1 MITNQKPLIYRFFV
15 VLGEIAGLNLI
26 LLAMRPFFFEEM
38 PQYIDAYGEFSFV
51 LSICY
56 FVCGMQTGS
65 RLHHV
70 FIRGDEILR
79 RALYSN
85 IYFDL
90 LVITLSLALPAARLN
105 VWKYL
110 LPLLAE
116 QLLFSLLFKKTVR
129 LAIQHYRA
137 RRAKR
142 RGVVVVGPIDDIHPL
157 LLKLAK
163 DKGKGYSLLGYFA
176 DTASEKSDP
185 LVPLLG
191 RYEDFE
197 GYLDTHDHIVEVFC
211 TLSSADQP
219 RIRQLVDYCDNHL
232 LSFIGLPSSY
242 SFISHRIK
250 TLSIDGIS
258 AVALQTSPL
267 EDFDNAALK
276 RTCDLIVSA
285 GLLIFVFPFVYL
297 IFGTLI
303 KLSSPGPVFFR
314 QKRSGLNGKAFY
326 CYKFRS
332 MRVNADSDSKQA
344 TEHDPRKTRIG
355 DFMRRTNIDELP
367 QLINVFLGDMSLV
380 GPRPHMLKHTEEY
393 SALIDKYMMRHF
405 VRPGITGWAQV
416 TGFRGETKELWQMEG
431 RVKKDIWY
439 IEHWNFALDLW
450 IMIQTVLTIRSKN
463 AY

>member
-1 MITNQKPLIYRFFV
+1 MITNQKPYIFRFFV
-15 VLGEIAGLNLI
+15 VVGEIIGLNLI
-26 LLAMRPFFFEEM
+26 LLALRPFFYEEM
-38 PQYIDAYGEFSFV
+38 PQYAARYGDFAFV
-51 LSICY
+51 LSVCY

-65 RLHHV
+65 RLHYAI
-70 FIRGDEILR
+70 IRGDEILR

-85 IYFDL
+85 LYFDL
-90 LVITLSLALPAARLN
+90 LVVTLSLALPGARLT

-110 LPLLAE
+110 LPLLVG
-116 QLLFSLLFKKTVR
+116 QLLFSLIFKKTVR
-129 LAIQHYRA
+129 RAIQWYRA
-137 RRAKR
+137 RRVSR
-142 RGVVVVGPIDDIHPL
+142 RGVVVVGPIENISTL
-157 LLKLAK
+157 LNQLAK
-163 DKGKGYSLLGYFA
+163 DRGTGYSILGYFCDEAPQKA
-176 DTASEKSDP
+176 DP
-185 LVPLLG
+185 IIPYLG
-191 RYEDFE
+191 KYDDFDA
-197 GYLDTHDHIVEVFC
+197 YLNSRETVVEIFC
-211 TLSSADQP
+211 TLSSVDQA
-219 RIRQLVDYCDNHL
+219 RIRHLVDYCDNHL
-232 LSFIGLPSSY
+232 LSFIGLPSPY
-242 SFISHRIK
+242 SFISHRVK
-250 TLSIDGIS
+250 MLSIDGTS
-258 AVALQTSPL
+258 AVTLQTSPL

-276 RTCDLIVSA
+276 RGCDLIVSA

-303 KLSSPGPVFFR
+303 KLSSPGPIFFR
-314 QKRSGLNGKAFY
+314 QKRSGLNGKEFD

-393 SALIDKYMMRHF
+393 SVLIDKYMMRHF
-405 VRPGITGWAQV
+405 VRPGI

-450 IMIQTVLTIRSKN
+450 IMIQTVLTTRSKN

>member
-1 MITNQKPLIYRFFV
+1 MITNQKPFIYRFFV

-65 RLHHV
+65 RLHYA

-85 IYFDL
+85 VYFDL

-110 LPLLAE
+110 LPLLVG
-116 QLLFSLLFKKTVR
+116 QLFFSLLFKKTVR

-137 RRAKR
+137 QLAQR

-157 LLKLAK
+157 LMKLAK
-163 DKGKGYSLLGYFA
+163 DKGTGYSLVGYFA
-176 DTASEKSDP
+176 DTASEKNDP
-185 LVPLLG
+185 LVPHLG

-232 LSFIGLPSSY
+232 LSFIGLPSTY
-242 SFISHRIK
+242 SFISHRVK
-250 TLSIDGIS
+250 MLSIDGTS
-258 AVALQTSPL
+258 AVTLQTSPL

-276 RTCDLIVSA
+276 RGCDLIVSA

-303 KLSSPGPVFFR
+303 KLSSPGPIFFR
-314 QKRSGLNGKAFY
+314 QKRSGLNGKEFD

-450 IMIQTVLTIRSKN
+450 IMIQTVLTTRSKN